1 MHIDVGKNY
10 NQILSNINRISNNI
24 RLIVVSKTFS
34 INHLKPILDLGHIH
48 FGENRVHE
56 SIDKWTNLLKENSDF
71 KIHLIGKLQTNK
83 VVEAINHFS
92 FVHSLDNEKLAIK
105 ISKEENNLGKRIK
118 YFVQV
123 NIGKEVQKSGISIE
137 NCSQFIKFCI
147 NELKINIHGLMCIP
161 PVNENPNKFFLKLK
175 EIANFEGLK
184 NLSMGMSNDYLE
196 AINCGANYLRIGS
209 AILGTRSNF

>member
-1 MHIDVGKNY
+1 MDVGNNY

-24 RLIVVSKTFS
+24 KLIVVSKTFS
-34 INHLKPILDLGHIH
+34 INHLKPILDLGHTH

-56 SIDKWTNLLKENSDF
+56 SIDKWTNLLKENNNL

-105 ISKEENNLGKRIK
+105 ISKEENNLGKKIK

>member
-10 NQILSNINRISNNI
+10 NQILSNINRISDNI

-34 INHLKPILDLGHIH
+34 INHLKPILDLGHTH

-56 SIDKWTNLLKENSDF
+56 SIDKWTNLLKENSDL

-105 ISKEENNLGKRIK
+105 ISKEENNLGKKIK

>member
-1 MHIDVGKNY
+1 MDVGNNY

-24 RLIVVSKTFS
+24 KLIVVSKTFP
-34 INHLKPILDLGHIH
+34 INHLKPILDLGHTH

-56 SIDKWTNLLKENSDF
+56 SIDKWTNLLKENNNL

-105 ISKEENNLGKRIK
+105 ISKEENNLGKKIK
-118 YFVQV
+118 YFIQV

-137 NCSQFIKFCI
+137 NSSQFIKFCV

-161 PVNENPNKFFLKLK
+161 PANENPNKFFLKLK

>member
-1 MHIDVGKNY
+1 MDVCNNY

-24 RLIVVSKTFS
+24 KLIVVSKTFP
-34 INHLKPILDLGHIH
+34 INHLKPILDLGHTH

-56 SIDKWTNLLKENSDF
+56 SIDKWTNLLKENSNL

-92 FVHSLDNEKLAIK
+92 FIHSLDNEKLAIK

-137 NCSQFIKFCI
+137 NSSQFIKFCI

-161 PVNENPNKFFLKLK
+161 PANVNPNKFFLKLK

-196 AINCGANYLRIGS
+196 AINCGANYLRVGS
-209 AILGTRSNF
+209 AILGTRLKF

>member
-56 SIDKWTNLLKENSDF
+56 SIDKWTNLLKENSDL

-118 YFVQV
+118 YFIQV

>member
-1 MHIDVGKNY
+1 MDVGNNY

-24 RLIVVSKTFS
+24 KLIVVSKTFPV
-34 INHLKPILDLGHIH
+34 NHLKPILDLGHTH

-56 SIDKWTNLLKENSDF
+56 SIDKWTNLLKENNNL

-105 ISKEENNLGKRIK
+105 ICKEENNLGKKIK
-118 YFVQV
+118 YFIQV

-137 NCSQFIKFCI
+137 NSSQFIKFCV

-161 PVNENPNKFFLKLK
+161 PANENPNKFFLKLK

>member
-34 INHLKPILDLGHIH
+34 INHLKPILDLGHTH

-56 SIDKWTNLLKENSDF
+56 SIDKWTNLLKENSDL

>member
-10 NQILSNINRISNNI
+10 NQILSNINRISDNI

-34 INHLKPILDLGHIH
+34 INHLKPILDLGHTH

-56 SIDKWTNLLKENSDF
+56 SIDKWTNLLKENSDL

-105 ISKEENNLGKRIK
+105 ISKEENNLGKKIK
-118 YFVQV
+118 YFIQV

-137 NCSQFIKFCI
+137 NSSQFIKFCV

-161 PVNENPNKFFLKLK
+161 PANENPNKFFLKLK

>member
-1 MHIDVGKNY
+1 MDVGNNY

-24 RLIVVSKTFS
+24 KLIVVSKTFS
-34 INHLKPILDLGHIH
+34 INHLKPILDLGHTH

-56 SIDKWTNLLKENSDF
+56 SIDKWTNLLKENNNL

-105 ISKEENNLGKRIK
+105 ISKEENNLGKKIK
-118 YFVQV
+118 YFIQV

-137 NCSQFIKFCI
+137 NSSQFIKFCV

-161 PVNENPNKFFLKLK
+161 PANENPNKFFLKLK

>member
-1 MHIDVGKNY
+1 MDVGNNY

-24 RLIVVSKTFS
+24 KLIVVSKTFP
-34 INHLKPILDLGHIH
+34 INHLKPILDLGHTH

-56 SIDKWTNLLKENSDF
+56 SIDKWTNLLKENNNL

-137 NCSQFIKFCI
+137 NSSQFIKFCI

-161 PVNENPNKFFLKLK
+161 PANENPNKFFLKLK